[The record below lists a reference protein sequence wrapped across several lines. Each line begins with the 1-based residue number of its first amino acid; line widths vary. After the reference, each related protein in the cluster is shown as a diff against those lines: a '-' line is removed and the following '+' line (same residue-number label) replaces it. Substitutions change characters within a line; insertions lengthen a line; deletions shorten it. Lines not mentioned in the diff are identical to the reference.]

1 MIRFGEMM
9 RGVEALKHPYDTTST
24 DAPTNNLIERK
35 TQLLCVIVTCVAR
48 GDLGSQVQN
57 HMLAAQKTG
66 VTPEEIMEALD
77 LVGTWIGR
85 ARKNI
90 GLEAWRA
97 TFRPE
102 LPSLD
107 RVEDPR

>member
-9 RGVEALKHPYDTTST
+9 RGVEALKHPYDTPGT
-24 DAPTNNLIERK
+24 DVFKNSLIGRK
-35 TQLLCVIVTCVAR
+35 TQLLSIIVTCVAR
-48 GDLGSQVQN
+48 GDLVSQIQN
-57 HMLAAQKTG
+57 HMQAAQKTG

-85 ARKNI
+85 NRKNI

-97 TFRPE
+97 TFQPDM
-102 LPSLD
+102 PSLD
-107 RVEDPR
+107 RVKDPQ